1 LEINVSIAMND
12 EQVQVLNFAAK
23 LVTRNLD
30 DLRRKF
36 VVSFYLFD
44 QTLQIYEE
52 LVMNSGFRHG
62 KYLQKTRIVNPATR
76 KFFAP
81 GDFHVGAKIN
91 VAGRV
96 FELLAASQLAYGIME
111 ASPDDF
117 PEADLGLQLSRL
129 KTAVQNRGADL
140 GQLLD
145 QAANECPDKRLTINR
160 AQQVL
165 ERFAPDVTK
174 HAAATIARGYERRG
188 AFAADEF
195 LNVLKL

>member
-1 LEINVSIAMND
+1 MND

-36 VVSFYLFD
+36 VISFYLFD
-44 QTLQIYEE
+44 QKLQIYEE
-52 LVMNSGFRHG
+52 CVVNSGFRHG

-81 GDFHVGAKIN
+81 GDFFVGTRIN

-117 PEADLGLQLSRL
+117 PEADLGAQLSKL
-129 KTAVQNRGADL
+129 KTAVQGRDANLR
-140 GQLLD
+140 QLLD
-145 QAANECPDKRLTINR
+145 EVANAHPEKRLTIQS
-160 AQQVL
+160 AQEAL

-188 AFAADEF
+188 LFAADEF
-195 LNVLKL
+195 LNVLQL